1 MLTSIVWVALLA
13 TTGLSVYAFFYTD
26 VFFQDFLV
34 PFTGEESYAAVIEG
48 SLFVRIPCKT
58 INLKMFNSPIFL
70 SNTYVMY
77 GNSPSLSNSHEKAT
91 NVLV

>member
-13 TTGLSVYAFFYTD
+13 TAGLSVYAFFYTD

-48 SLFVRIPCKT
+48 RLFVRIPCKT
-58 INLKMFNSPIFL
+58 INLRMFDSPRFL
-70 SNTYVMY
+70 CDGFAMY
-77 GNSPSLSNSHEKAT
+77 GNIASLSNAHET
-91 NVLV
+91 PQMFLP